1 MLFADFDPTVHHIVA
16 QPFMLRADVNGQPRR
31 HILDY
36 LWDTDDGPVV
46 VDVVRAER
54 LTHPRIQQLCAWT
67 REVIESMG
75 WRPDMKRAGV
85 VLGVGTRFAY
95 DGEIMKIV
103 EVHAVD
109 GAAEA
114 IAKDL
119 RAQTVRRFALSEL
132 MFSNRSRLLTAD
144 LSEETVTNDGDIAAV
159 IWSAAPRISAP

>member
-1 MLFADFDPTVHHIVA
+1 
-16 QPFMLRADVNGQPRR
+16 
-31 HILDY
+31 
-36 LWDTDDGPVV
+36 
-46 VDVVRAER
+46 
-54 LTHPRIQQLCAWT
+54 
-67 REVIESMG
+67 
-75 WRPDMKRAGV
+75 MKRAGV

-144 LSEETVTNDGDIAAV
+144 LS
-159 IWSAAPRISAP
+159 